1 MDQMD
6 IFKKTKLVVVSGAP
20 LIQTSEGFFLYKPYE
35 TEMQLWAKYALE
47 ISFCCPIWKED
58 RNLLKSEVSF
68 KIDSVI
74 ELEDFNLKS
83 KSIKNILTI
92 FKAVFY
98 NLFQV
103 YRAMQAADHIHLR
116 CPGNM
121 GLIGCIVQILFP
133 NKNKTAKYAG
143 NWDLKAAQPWSYRL
157 QKWILNTTLLTKNMQ
172 VLVYGTWEG
181 SSVNIKP
188 FFTAT
193 YSENEKQVIQ
203 NRNWD
208 GTIQFLFVG
217 ALAEGKRPLYAI
229 QLVEELQKKGIDVS
243 LQLFGEGIERELLE
257 AYISKHNLGAFITL
271 EGNQSKETVL
281 EAYQKAHFLILASK
295 SEGWPK
301 VVAEAMFWGCIPVAT
316 KVSCVPNMLDGG
328 NRGLLLEMDFEN
340 DVVQL
345 TQLIS
350 NRPFIMQM
358 TEKAVAWSRL
368 YTLQKFESEI
378 KALL

>member
-1 MDQMD
+1 MDHMD
-6 IFKKTKLVVVSGAP
+6 IFKKNKVVVVSGAP
-20 LIQTSEGFFLYKPYE
+20 LIQTSEGTFLYKPYE
-35 TEMQLWAKYALE
+35 TEMQLWAKYASE
-47 ISFCCPIWKED
+47 ISFCCPIWKDD
-58 RNLLKSEVSF
+58 RRLLKSEVSF
-68 KIDSVI
+68 KINSVT

-83 KSIKNILTI
+83 KSIKDILTI

-103 YRAMQAADHIHLR
+103 YKAMQVADHIHLR
-116 CPGNM
+116 CPGNI
-121 GLIGCIVQILFP
+121 GLIGCVVQILFP

-157 QKWILNTTLLTKNMQ
+157 QKWILNSTFLTKNMQ
-172 VLVYGTWEG
+172 VLVYGAWEG

-193 YSENEKQVIQ
+193 YSEAEKQPIR
-203 NRNWD
+203 NRDWN

-217 ALAEGKRPLYAI
+217 ALSEGKRPLYAV
-229 QLVEELQKKGIDVS
+229 QLVEELRKKGREVS
-243 LQLFGEGIERELLE
+243 LQLFGEGTERELLE
-257 AYISKHNLGAFITL
+257 AYISENNLGEFIKL
-271 EGNQSKETVL
+271 EGNQNKETVL
-281 EAYQKAHFLILASK
+281 EAYQNAHFLILASK

-316 KVSCVPNMLDGG
+316 KVSCVPNMLDRG

-340 DVVQL
+340 DVAQL
-345 TQLIS
+345 SQLIS
-350 NRPFIMQM
+350 NRPLVAQM

-368 YTLQKFESEI
+368 YTLEKFESEI